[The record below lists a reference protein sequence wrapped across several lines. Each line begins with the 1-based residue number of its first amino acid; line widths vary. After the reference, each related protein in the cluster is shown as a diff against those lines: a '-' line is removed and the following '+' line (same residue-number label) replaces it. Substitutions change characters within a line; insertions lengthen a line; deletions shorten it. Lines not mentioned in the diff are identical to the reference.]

1 MTKYTCSEL
10 TLTELERRA
19 RSGNISDID
28 YLMENLEVSKSFVHC
43 KMIDYEVLYI
53 DKKGNRRD
61 YTITSTDVRTAINNM
76 FELVPSCKRIISCK
90 PKPMFD

>member
-1 MTKYTCSEL
+1 
-10 TLTELERRA
+10 
-19 RSGNISDID
+19 
-28 YLMENLEVSKSFVHC
+28 
-43 KMIDYEVLYI
+43 MIDYEVLYI
-53 DKKGNRRD
+53 DKKGNRQD